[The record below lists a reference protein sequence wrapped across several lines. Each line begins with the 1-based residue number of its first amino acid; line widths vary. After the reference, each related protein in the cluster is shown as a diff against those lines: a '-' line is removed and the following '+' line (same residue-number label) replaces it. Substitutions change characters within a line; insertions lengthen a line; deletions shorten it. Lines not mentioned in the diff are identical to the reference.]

1 VKLFV
6 SIIFFLKSLNFWQV
20 ATAKQITYGMPNGDV
35 PVIFQAEVE
44 SDETDSDVEIIE
56 DDRPTKRR
64 VVHDL
69 C

>member
-1 VKLFV
+1 MEE
-6 SIIFFLKSLNFWQV
+6 
-20 ATAKQITYGMPNGDV
+20 AKGITYGMPNGDV
-35 PVIFQAEVE
+35 PAIFKAEAE
-44 SDETDSDVEIIE
+44 SEETDSDVEIIE